1 MSINP
6 YDQQKS
12 AGQGG
17 ALRLDTTPQP
27 AVTRAREPVTRSRG
41 LVRGQFPSTKMKRM
55 IAWES
60 QLEQKA
66 CYHFEFCSRVILY
79 REQPETLYLPDGER
93 MYRYTPDFELVLSDG
108 QIAFVEI
115 KPLSKL
121 FAKSIYERLQL
132 ADNFLKEKGYQ
143 FIVIT
148 DEELNYSIRNRN
160 FSILRSYL
168 KIHLSDRIIQ
178 EANLWL
184 LSEPY
189 PTVEKLSHFVGL
201 QSISFALIAQQHI
214 GFDFHQPLN
223 NDSEIHSIQNKQT
236 KNETCYFTY
245 RSGLNFEQRILSFN
259 SNLG

>member
-1 MSINP
+1 MAN
-6 YDQQKS
+6 KKNT
-12 AGQGG
+12 GQGG

-66 CYHFEFCSRVILY
+66 CYHFEFSSRVISY

-108 QIAFVEI
+108 EIVFVEI

-121 FAKSIYERLQL
+121 FSKSIYERLQL
-132 ADNFLKEKGYQ
+132 AGSFLKEKGYQ
-143 FIVIT
+143 FIVMT
-148 DEELNYSIRNRN
+148 DEELNHPIRNRN
-160 FSILRSYL
+160 FSIFRSYL
-168 KIHLSDRIIQ
+168 KVHLPDRIIN

-214 GFDFHQPLN
+214 GFNFHHTLN
-223 NDSEIHSIQNKQT
+223 NDSEIYSIQNKQT
-236 KNETCYFTY
+236 KNETCHFTY
-245 RSGLNFEQRILSFN
+245 RSGSNFEQRILSLD
-259 SNLG
+259 SNIG

>member
-6 YDQQKS
+6 DGQQKH

-17 ALRLDTTPQP
+17 AIRLDTTPQP

-66 CYHFEFCSRVILY
+66 CYHFEFCSRVISY
-79 REQPETLYLPDGER
+79 REQPETLHLPDGGR
-93 MYRYTPDFELVLSDG
+93 MYRYTPDFELVLPDG
-108 QIAFVEI
+108 EIVFVEI

-121 FAKSIYERLQL
+121 FSKLIYERLQL
-132 ADNFLKEKGYQ
+132 AGSFLKEKGYQ
-143 FIVIT
+143 FIVMT
-148 DEELNYSIRNRN
+148 DEELNHPIRNRN

-168 KIHLSDRIIQ
+168 KVHLPDRIIQ
-178 EANLWL
+178 EAASWL

-189 PTVEKLSHFVGL
+189 PTVEKLSRFVGL

-214 GFDFHQPLN
+214 GFDFYQALN
-223 NDSEIHSIQNKQT
+223 NDSEIYSIQNKQY
-236 KNETCYFTY
+236 KNETCHFTY
-245 RSGLNFEQRILSFN
+245 RTGSDFKQCAVPSD
-259 SNLG
+259 SDA

>member
-1 MSINP
+1 MAN
-6 YDQQKS
+6 KKNT
-12 AGQGG
+12 GQGG

-66 CYHFEFCSRVILY
+66 CYHFEFSSRVISY
-79 REQPETLYLPDGER
+79 REQPETLCLPDGER
-93 MYRYTPDFELVLSDG
+93 MYRYTPDFELVLPDG
-108 QIAFVEI
+108 EIVFVEI

-121 FAKSIYERLQL
+121 FSKSIYERLQL
-132 ADNFLKEKGYQ
+132 ASSFLKEKGYQ

-148 DEELNYSIRNRN
+148 DEELNHPVRNRN

-168 KIHLSDRIIQ
+168 NVHLPDRLIQ
-178 EANLWL
+178 EATSWL

-189 PTVEKLSHFVGL
+189 PTVEKLSRFVGL
-201 QSISFALIAQQHI
+201 QSISFALIARQHI
-214 GFDFHQPLN
+214 GFDFHQALN
-223 NDSEIHSIQNKQT
+223 NDSEIRSIQNKQY
-236 KNETCYFTY
+236 KNETCQFAY
-245 RSGLNFEQRILSFN
+245 RTGPNFEQCILSLD
-259 SNLG
+259 SNIR